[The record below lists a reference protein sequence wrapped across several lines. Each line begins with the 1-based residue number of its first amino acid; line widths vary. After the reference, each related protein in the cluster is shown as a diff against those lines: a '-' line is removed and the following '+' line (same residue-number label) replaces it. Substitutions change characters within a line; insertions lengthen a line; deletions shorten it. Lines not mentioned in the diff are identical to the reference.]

1 MLDKYLMTY
10 TLSDQPFDVTKQHT
24 LGKVVKCKGIA
35 LHSGVISE
43 LVIKPAEVNH
53 GIVFKRVDVGNND
66 PFVPAD
72 WRLVSD
78 TVLSTTISN
87 SSEISV
93 STIEHLMAAFA
104 GCGIDNVL
112 IEINGPEVPIM
123 DGSSEPFVQMLELSE
138 IVEQEFARHILKI
151 LKPINVI
158 GNGGEHITL
167 LPAKHFSVDFEID
180 FNSNAIREK
189 TLDIALVNGTFNHS
203 ISSARTFGFLEDV
216 DKMRAAGLGLGG
228 SLENVV
234 IVDGENI
241 LNNGGLRY
249 KDEFV
254 RHKILDCVGD
264 LYLSGGPILGRVTAY
279 KSGHHFN
286 NQLLKKLFLDTD
298 AWEWVTET
306 ECPSVRNYELLT
318 ASA

>member
-1 MLDKYLMTY
+1 MTY

-24 LGKVVKCKGIA
+24 IGKIVKCKGIA

-43 LVIKPAEVNH
+43 LAIKPAGVDH
-53 GIVFKRVDVGNND
+53 GIIFKRVDVGHND

-112 IEINGPEVPIM
+112 VEINGPEVPIM
-123 DGSSEPFVQMLELSE
+123 DGSSEPFVQMLEFSG
-138 IVEQEFARHILKI
+138 IVEQELARHILKI

-189 TLDIALVNGTFNHS
+189 TLDISLVNGTFNHS

-216 DKMRAAGLGLGG
+216 DRMRAAGLGLGG

-234 IVDGENI
+234 VVDGENI

-286 NQLLKKLFLDTD
+286 NQLLKNLFADTD

-306 ECPSVRNYELLT
+306 ECPSARRYELLA

>member
-1 MLDKYLMTY
+1 MLGKYLMAY

-24 LGKVVKCKGIA
+24 LGKAVKCKGIA

-43 LVIKPAEVNH
+43 VLMKPAGGNH
-53 GIVFKRVDVGNND
+53 GIVFKRIDVRDND

-87 SSEISV
+87 LSEVSV

-112 IEINGPEVPIM
+112 VEINGLEVPIM
-123 DGSSEPFVQMLELSE
+123 DGSSKPFVEMLEASG
-138 IVEQEFARHILKI
+138 IVEQKFARNILKI

-158 GNGGEHITL
+158 GNRGEHITL
-167 LPAKHFSVDFEID
+167 LPAKHFSVDFEIN
-180 FNSNAIREK
+180 FNSNAITEK

-234 IVDGENI
+234 VVDGENI

-249 KDEFV
+249 EDEFV

-286 NQLLKKLFLDTD
+286 NQLLKKLFLDED
-298 AWEWVTET
+298 AWEWVTEA
-306 ECPSVRNYELLT
+306 ECPSAQSYELLA
-318 ASA
+318 AST

>member
-1 MLDKYLMTY
+1 MTY
-10 TLSDQPFDVTKQHT
+10 MLSDQPFDVTKQHT
-24 LGKVVKCKGIA
+24 LGEVVKCKGIT

-43 LVIKPAEVNH
+43 LVIKPAGVNH
-53 GIVFKRVDVGNND
+53 GIVFKRIDVVNND
-66 PFVPAD
+66 PFIPAD

-78 TVLSTTISN
+78 TVLSTTICN
-87 SSEISV
+87 SSSVSV

-112 IEINGPEVPIM
+112 VEINGPEVPIM
-123 DGSSEPFVQMLELSE
+123 DGSSEPFVQMLKLSG
-138 IVEQEFARHILKI
+138 IIEQELARHILKV

-180 FNSNAIREK
+180 FKSNAIREK
-189 TLDIALVNGTFNHS
+189 TLDITLINGTFNHS

-216 DKMRAAGLGLGG
+216 DKMRAAGHGLGG

-234 IVDGENI
+234 VVDGENI
-241 LNNGGLRY
+241 LNNGGLRF

-279 KSGHHFN
+279 KSGHYYN
-286 NQLLKKLFLDTD
+286 NQLLKKLFSDTD
-298 AWEWVTET
+298 AWKWVTET
-306 ECPSVRNYELLT
+306 ECPNVRSYELL
-318 ASA
+318 AVSA

>member
-1 MLDKYLMTY
+1 M
-10 TLSDQPFDVTKQHT
+10 
-24 LGKVVKCKGIA
+24 
-35 LHSGVISE
+35 
-43 LVIKPAEVNH
+43 
-53 GIVFKRVDVGNND
+53 
-66 PFVPAD
+66 
-72 WRLVSD
+72 
-78 TVLSTTISN
+78 
-87 SSEISV
+87 
-93 STIEHLMAAFA
+93 
-104 GCGIDNVL
+104 
-112 IEINGPEVPIM
+112 
-123 DGSSEPFVQMLELSE
+123 
-138 IVEQEFARHILKI
+138 
-151 LKPINVI
+151 
-158 GNGGEHITL
+158 
-167 LPAKHFSVDFEID
+167 
-180 FNSNAIREK
+180 
-189 TLDIALVNGTFNHS
+189 VNGTFNHS

-234 IVDGENI
+234 VVDGENI

-286 NQLLKKLFLDTD
+286 NQLLKNLFADTD

-306 ECPSVRNYELLT
+306 ECPSARRYELLA

>member
-1 MLDKYLMTY
+1 M
-10 TLSDQPFDVTKQHT
+10 LSDQPFDVTKQHT

-43 LVIKPAEVNH
+43 VLIKPAEVNH
-53 GIVFKRVDVGNND
+53 GIVFKRVDVENND
-66 PFVPAD
+66 PFIAAD

-87 SSEISV
+87 SSQVSV

-104 GCGIDNVL
+104 GCGIDNILV
-112 IEINGPEVPIM
+112 EINGPEVPIM
-123 DGSSEPFVQMLELSE
+123 DGSSEPFVKMLELSG
-138 IVEQEFARHILKI
+138 IVEQESARHILKI

-167 LPAKHFSVDFEID
+167 LPARYFSVDFEID
-180 FNSNAIREK
+180 FNSSAINEK

-279 KSGHHFN
+279 KSGHYFN

-306 ECPSVRNYELLT
+306 EFPSVRNYELFA

>member
-1 MLDKYLMTY
+1 
-10 TLSDQPFDVTKQHT
+10 VTKQHT
-24 LGKVVKCKGIA
+24 LGEVVKCKGIT

-43 LVIKPAEVNH
+43 LVIKPAGVNH
-53 GIVFKRVDVGNND
+53 GIVFKRIDVVNND
-66 PFVPAD
+66 PFIPAD

-78 TVLSTTISN
+78 TVLSTTICN
-87 SSEISV
+87 SSSVSV

-112 IEINGPEVPIM
+112 VEINGPEVPIM
-123 DGSSEPFVQMLELSE
+123 DGSSEPFVQMLKLSG
-138 IVEQEFARHILKI
+138 IIEQELARHILKV

-180 FNSNAIREK
+180 FKSNAIREK
-189 TLDIALVNGTFNHS
+189 TLDITLINGTFNHY
-203 ISSARTFGFLEDV
+203 ISSARTFCFLEDE
-216 DKMRAAGLGLGG
+216 DKMRAAGHGLGG

-234 IVDGENI
+234 VVDGENI
-241 LNNGGLRY
+241 LNNGGLRF

-279 KSGHHFN
+279 KSGHYYN
-286 NQLLKKLFLDTD
+286 NQLLKKLFSDTD
-298 AWEWVTET
+298 AWKWVTET
-306 ECPSVRNYELLT
+306 ECPNVRSYELL
-318 ASA
+318 AVSA

>member
-1 MLDKYLMTY
+1 MTY
-10 TLSDQPFDVTKQHT
+10 TLSDQLFDMTKQHT
-24 LGKVVKCKGIA
+24 LGKIVKCKGIA

-53 GIVFKRVDVGNND
+53 GIVFKRVDVGNSD
-66 PFVPAD
+66 PFIPAD

-78 TVLSTTISN
+78 TVLSTTIRN
-87 SSEISV
+87 SSGVCV

-104 GCGIDNVL
+104 GCSIDNVL
-112 IEINGPEVPIM
+112 VEINGPEVPIM
-123 DGSSEPFVQMLELSE
+123 DGSSEPFVQMLELSG
-138 IVEQEFARHILKI
+138 IVEQELPRHILKI

-158 GNGGEHITL
+158 GKGGENITL

-180 FNSNAIREK
+180 FNSNVIIEK

-203 ISSARTFGFLEDV
+203 IRSARTFGFLEDV

-234 IVDGENI
+234 VVDGENI

-286 NQLLKKLFLDTD
+286 NQLLKKLFSDTD

-306 ECPSVRNYELLT
+306 ERPRARSHELLA

>member
-1 MLDKYLMTY
+1 MLGKNLMTY
-10 TLSDQPFDVTKQHT
+10 TLSDQLFDVKKQQT
-24 LGKVVKCKGIA
+24 LKKVVKCKGIA

-43 LVIKPAEVNH
+43 LAIKPAGVNH
-53 GIVFKRVDVGNND
+53 GIVFKRVDVESTD
-66 PFVPAD
+66 PFVRAD

-78 TVLSTTISN
+78 TILSTTISN

-112 IEINGPEVPIM
+112 VEINGPEVPIM
-123 DGSSEPFVQMLELSE
+123 DGSSEPFVQMLELCGIE
-138 IVEQEFARHILKI
+138 EQKLARHILKI
-151 LKPINVI
+151 LKPIKVT

-234 IVDGENI
+234 VVDGDNI

-264 LYLSGGPILGRVTAY
+264 LYLSGGPILGRITAY

-286 NQLLKKLFLDTD
+286 NQLLKKLFMDID

-306 ECPSVRNYELLT
+306 NYPNARNDTVL
-318 ASA
+318 AVSA